1 MKVGYTV
8 CEMEYKEAEKIR
20 EILDGA
26 QRVVVL
32 QADNP
37 DGDSLGSALALEQIL
52 GDMGKEPL
60 LYCGVD
66 IPSYLRYLP
75 GWDRVTKDLPQQF
88 DAAIIVD
95 TGADSLFE
103 QLEKSGQKGWVK
115 AKPVIVIDHH
125 STETNIDFANVILNP
140 AAVATSEVIYE
151 LAQQLEWPLNKT
163 AKEMITTAI
172 MADSLGLVTEATSAR
187 SIHIIAELVE
197 GGVSLADLEHAR
209 RDLMRKS
216 PEIVHYKGELLQ
228 RVEYFNDNQVAVIT
242 IPWKEIEQYSSQ
254 YNPSMLVLEDMRMT
268 TGTHIAIAFKTY
280 NGDRITAKIR
290 ANQGYPIAAKLAEHF
305 GGGGHAYAS
314 GFKVQDGR
322 PFNEVKSECIS
333 LAFRLLNQLEK
344 EQQDETLQHANA

>member
-1 MKVGYTV
+1 MVYPET
-8 CEMEYKEAEKIR
+8 EKIR

-26 QRVVVL
+26 QRIVIL

-52 GDMGKEPL
+52 GDMGKEPS

-66 IPSYLRYLP
+66 IPAYLRYLK
-75 GWDRVTKDLPQQF
+75 GWDRVSKELPKQF
-88 DAAIIVD
+88 DASIIVD

-103 QLEKSGQKGWVK
+103 NLEKSGQKGWVK
-115 AKPVIVIDHH
+115 AKPVIVLDHH
-125 STETNIDFANVILNP
+125 TTEANIDFANVICNHT
-140 AAVATSEVIYE
+140 AVATSEVIYE
-151 LAQQLEWPLNKT
+151 LAGQLNWPLNQT

-187 SIHIIAELVE
+187 SIHIIGELVE

-228 RVEYFNDNQVAVIT
+228 RVEYFSDNQVAVIT
-242 IPWKEIEQYSSQ
+242 IPWKEIEEFSSQ

-280 NGDRITAKIR
+280 DNGGRITAKIR
-290 ANQGYPIAAKLAEHF
+290 ANQGYPIAGKLAEHF
-305 GGGGHAYAS
+305 GGGGHPYAS
-314 GFKVQDGR
+314 GFKIQDGR
-322 PFNEVKSECIS
+322 PFNEIKSECIS
-333 LAFRLLNQLEK
+333 LAFRLLNELER
-344 EQQDETLQHANA
+344 EQGS